1 MIKSF
6 RHKGLKLLWES
17 NAGNKLPPDQLAK
30 IKQILILIDNASMVP
45 QDFGF
50 FKSLKIHPLK
60 GELKNFWSLT
70 VKGNWR
76 IIFQFEEENAFGV
89 DYLDYH

>member
-1 MIKSF
+1 
-6 RHKGLKLLWES
+6 
-17 NAGNKLPPDQLAK
+17 
-30 IKQILILIDNASMVP
+30 MVS
-45 QDFGF
+45 QDFEF